1 MAGLQQATNGE
12 RKKKEEGYFGLFHM
26 FYCSS
31 MAYTELNLKYEGLY
45 RINCFCV
52 GIFRIKSFYNETHK
66 IISYCISFLLKH
78 RVTNHHFKACFR
90 LSPKSV

>member
-45 RINCFCV
+45 RINCFV
-52 GIFRIKSFYNETHK
+52 LVYLGLNHFTMRLTKLSHTVYLSFSNTESQTTT
-66 IISYCISFLLKH
+66 S
-78 RVTNHHFKACFR
+78 R
-90 LSPKSV
+90 LVFV